1 MTVASGIA
9 SFKFITLI
17 PGTGSGPAVLVC
29 VHVELNKTSEGCI
42 SFFKYP
48 CKIQTCQKEKY

>member
-17 PGTGSGPAVLVC
+17 PGTGSGTAVIVC
-29 VHVELNKTSEGCI
+29 VYIELNTTSEGCS

-48 CKIQTCQKEKY
+48 CKIQPHQQEEY